1 MARKKSAKLPKRIAG
16 VKIPKKLRKSGG
28 KLIEAASTPA
38 GRELIAAGLV
48 AAGSALAA
56 KARTARR
63 RADDAPGDRLDPAER
78 GAQMAGQIGA
88 TLGAAANAALDRLLG
103 GAPAEAAGPDDAL
116 PKDTRAD

>member
-1 MARKKSAKLPKRIAG
+1 VAKKNSAKLPKKIAG

-28 KLIEAASTPA
+28 ALIEMANTPA

-48 AAGSALAA
+48 AAGTALAA
-56 KARTARR
+56 KTKQARR
-63 RADDAPGDRLDPAER
+63 NPDDAPADRLDPAER

-103 GAPAEAAGPDDAL
+103 TAPTD
-116 PKDTRAD
+116 RADDETPPRGSRAH

>member
-1 MARKKSAKLPKRIAG
+1 MAKKKNAKLPKKIAG

-28 KLIEAASTPA
+28 KLIEVASTPA

-56 KARTARR
+56 KAQRARR
-63 RADDAPGDRLDPAER
+63 SSDNAPADRVDPAER

-103 GAPAEAAGPDDAL
+103 AAPADRPTE
-116 PKDTRAD
+116 DTPPEGTSTH

>member
-1 MARKKSAKLPKRIAG
+1 VAKKNNAKLPKKIAG

-28 KLIEAASTPA
+28 KLIEVANTPA

-48 AAGSALAA
+48 AAGTALAA
-56 KARTARR
+56 KAKARR
-63 RADDAPGDRLDPAER
+63 NSQDAPADRLDPAER

-103 GAPAEAAGPDDAL
+103 TAPTDRPPEDTP
-116 PKDTRAD
+116 PKAVRPH

>member
-1 MARKKSAKLPKRIAG
+1 VAKKKNAKLPKKIAG

-28 KLIEAASTPA
+28 KLIEVASTPA

-56 KARTARR
+56 KARTARH
-63 RADDAPGDRLDPAER
+63 RADDTPGDRPDPAER

-103 GAPAEAAGPDDAL
+103 TAPAEPAADDAP
-116 PKDTRAD
+116 PKSTRAH